1 MEIFQIAKKTLFPNG
16 YLAPPPMDPTP
27 EEQVIL
33 RDRVATRI
41 QEVIPGKSS
50 TTLLMTVLP
59 LQKPVETTNDLLS
72 GWLSPLVLGAHTPAR
87 EQTIDDILD
96 PLSSAECNTHL
107 VMFLMDSVLMTL
119 IPEMGTTT
127 DASMIDGP
135 PSAVPTRSRIIQ
147 PGAGV
152 LPVSSR
158 ESSGGENGNGGS
170 ERGRN
175 PSPGQSSATTGVYVH
190 M

>member
-1 MEIFQIAKKTLFPNG
+1 M
-16 YLAPPPMDPTP
+16 
-27 EEQVIL
+27 
-33 RDRVATRI
+33 
-41 QEVIPGKSS
+41 
-50 TTLLMTVLP
+50 
-59 LQKPVETTNDLLS
+59 LS

-96 PLSSAECNTHL
+96 PLSSAECNIHL
-107 VMFLMDSVLMTL
+107 VMFVMDSVLMTL

-147 PGAGV
+147 PDVGV
-152 LPVSSR
+152 LPVLSR
-158 ESSGGENGNGGS
+158 ESSADENGNGGS
-170 ERGRN
+170 ERARN
-175 PSPGQSSATTGVYVH
+175 PGSGQSSATTGMYVH